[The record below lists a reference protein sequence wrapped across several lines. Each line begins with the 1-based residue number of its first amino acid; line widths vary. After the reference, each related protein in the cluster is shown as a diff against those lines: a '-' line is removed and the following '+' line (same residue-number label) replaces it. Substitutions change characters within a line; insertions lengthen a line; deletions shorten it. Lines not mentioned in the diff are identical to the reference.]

1 MFKSNDLG
9 STRSRS
15 RGFIMYIVLIIIA
28 LALLKYFFN
37 ISFKDIFTNQVV
49 VDIWVIVKSL
59 FVVLWDTLLLLL
71 DFLKQLLATAKVF
84 VAGLNK

>member
-1 MFKSNDLG
+1 
-9 STRSRS
+9 
-15 RGFIMYIVLIIIA
+15 MYIVLIIIA

>member
-1 MFKSNDLG
+1 MFKSNNLSG
-9 STRSRS
+9 GRSRS
-15 RGFIMYIVLIIIA
+15 KGFVMYIVLIIIA

-37 ISFKDIFTNQVV
+37 VSFKDIFTNQVV
-49 VDIWVIVKSL
+49 VDIWVIVKSI
-59 FVVLWDTLLLLL
+59 FAVLWDTLLLLL